1 MLLNAFYKY
10 VPEGGGR
17 YGGKTATSCQFTVDQ
32 RLKTYGFLL
41 NRVNCSL
48 SFLLFI
54 CASKG
59 KYVDREI
66 YKLERQNKN
75 LKLHLFRM
83 FIHVV

>member
-1 MLLNAFYKY
+1 MRRTIWKK
-10 VPEGGGR
+10 EGNKLSV
-17 YGGKTATSCQFTVDQ
+17 YTVDQ

-59 KYVDREI
+59 KYVDGDYII
-66 YKLERQNKN
+66 Y
-75 LKLHLFRM
+75 
-83 FIHVV
+83 IY